1 MLNFI
6 SFWHNWKNLGFD
18 QDGRQHFQAKINP
31 NKDIDNSGQII
42 LSNFVHP
49 LTGKK
54 LKPSLLRVIHEVQSK
69 DVAYWKYHEGDCFM
83 CFIL

>member
-18 QDGRQHFQAKINP
+18 QDGRQYFQTKINP
-31 NKDIDNSGQII
+31 NKDLDELGHLI

-54 LKPSLLRVIHEVQSK
+54 LKPALLKTIHEPQSEK
-69 DVAYWKYHEGDCFM
+69 VAYWKYYEGECSM
-83 CFIL
+83 CFIP